1 MKYEERIFRVSYLF
15 RKILVGYDGSEN
27 SEKALEIALELSRNL
42 GSEVTVIH
50 ACEESNCDNELEEKV
65 KKKSSERGV
74 TIDFKRIRVD
84 PSKSSV
90 ASELVKEIN
99 SGAYD
104 LVIMGVRGTS
114 ISEDTIIGSTAA
126 SVFLNTRTSYLFIR

>member
-15 RKILVGYDGSEN
+15 RRILVCYDGSEN
-27 SEKALEIALELSRNL
+27 SEKALETALELSRNL
-42 GSEVTVIH
+42 GSEVTVVY
-50 ACEESNCDNELEEKV
+50 ACEESNCDSMLEEKV
-65 KKKSSERGV
+65 KRKSLERGV
-74 TIDFKRIRVD
+74 TIDFKRIKVD
-84 PSKSSV
+84 ISKTSV
-90 ASELVKEIN
+90 ASELVREIN

-104 LVIMGVRGTS
+104 LVIIGVRGTS